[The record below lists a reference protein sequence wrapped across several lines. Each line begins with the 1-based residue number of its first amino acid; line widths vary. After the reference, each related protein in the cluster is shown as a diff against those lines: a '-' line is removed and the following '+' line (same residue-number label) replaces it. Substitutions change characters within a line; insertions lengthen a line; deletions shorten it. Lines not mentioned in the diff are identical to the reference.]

1 MCTEEG
7 WKKQPSRLVRRTQRG
22 PLPGGL
28 AGILASGS
36 LEGVRRTGKKNKG
49 KKRSERRAARH
60 GRGRPATFEPEGNR
74 TDQTA
79 GRRFVSP
86 FFLLAS
92 RRPSYRSVQIRAA
105 SFNGSDPTTAT
116 LSSQIIN
123 LVKLWLT
130 FL

>member
-1 MCTEEG
+1 MEKATLSTRETHATRPVAR
-7 WKKQPSRLVRRTQRG
+7 WTRRNPRL
-22 PLPGGL
+22 
-28 AGILASGS
+28 GS

-116 LSSQIIN
+116 LSFQIIN